1 MRILGIDPGI
11 ATTGFG
17 IIEIKKHKP
26 TAISYGAIITPPN
39 DSIGKRLVTIESN
52 LTTIIKNYA
61 PDVCAIE
68 EVFFSKNVKTA
79 ITVSHAR
86 GIMVFCMEK
95 FNIPLYN
102 YTPTAI
108 KSAILGYGNAEKKQV
123 QYMTKEILKLK
134 TIPKPDDVA
143 DALAIA
149 ICHHHSHSLQ
159 SKL

>member
-17 IIEIKKHKP
+17 IIEINGHKI
-26 TAISYGAIITPPN
+26 TAISYGAIITPPEH
-39 DSIGKRLVTIESN
+39 SLGKRLLTIESN
-52 LTTIIKNYA
+52 LTTIINNHQ

-86 GIMVFCMEK
+86 GVMVFCMEK
-95 FNIPLYN
+95 MEIPVFN

-108 KSAILGYGNAEKKQV
+108 KSAITGYGNAEKKQV
-123 QYMTKEILKLK
+123 QFMTKELLKLNK
-134 TIPKPDDVA
+134 IPKPDDVA